1 MEQSVTSDQEMA
13 NVSKDTNGIEKDG
26 AVGKSAN
33 GLPMEN
39 VNNIRG
45 STASTTGNTPDASP
59 EKVFHTG
66 WRLHAL
72 TAGMCIGLLLSS
84 LETTIVST
92 SLVSIVDQLQ
102 GFDKA
107 SWIVTA
113 YLATNTGFLIIY
125 SKLSDILGCKMML
138 LTALVIFTIFSIA
151 CGASDSMTSLIIF
164 RALQGMGGS
173 GIYSLSTLMVPL
185 MVPPAKFATYI
196 TIVTSIFAISS
207 VLGPIV
213 GGAIADKTSWRWV
226 FYINGPGG
234 ALAVLLV
241 AFSVPFGFPYGKSR
255 VFLDNLRSRRTWRR
269 IDFAGA
275 FASLAASILLIFAL
289 QQGGVMYPW
298 NSAPIVSTFVLS
310 GVLWLFLLG
319 WERWLSARNGICEP
333 VFPQRLIT
341 NRFVLGLLLNGFL
354 TGAPFMTTVIN
365 IPQRLQTVNSFSAI
379 DAGIR
384 MLPLLLLT
392 PVASALSG
400 LMVARLRVPPLFVLL
415 LGAALQCI
423 GVGLFSSIGH
433 SNLQVPAAQY
443 GYQVLMGLGFGFSLS
458 TILMMATIVVAE
470 KDLAVTMG
478 AATQLRVLGG
488 TIGLAGAAALLMDN
502 IRSEAARFLT
512 PAELSSVLSSS
523 GNIRLLSSEKQLE
536 TRMVF
541 AAAYSRQMR
550 AMLYFSLGALL
561 SVMLLVEKK
570 PRRVVHKTAGQNQES
585 APSS

>member
-1 MEQSVTSDQEMA
+1 
-13 NVSKDTNGIEKDG
+13 
-26 AVGKSAN
+26 
-33 GLPMEN
+33 
-39 VNNIRG
+39 
-45 STASTTGNTPDASP
+45 
-59 EKVFHTG
+59 
-66 WRLHAL
+66 
-72 TAGMCIGLLLSS
+72 MCIGLLLSS

-113 YLATNTGFLIIY
+113 YLATNTAERHIGLQNDAAY
-125 SKLSDILGCKMML
+125 RARHLYDILNRLRGFRFHDIFHCSDW
-138 LTALVIFTIFSIA
+138 TRRLVR
-151 CGASDSMTSLIIF
+151 IIF

-470 KDLAVTMG
+470 KDLADQCLFRSRFGIKAVTMG

>member
-1 MEQSVTSDQEMA
+1 MEASRIDCRVILFSFLSFFLPTQSKPSLLQTLL
-13 NVSKDTNGIEKDG
+13 TP
-26 AVGKSAN
+26 
-33 GLPMEN
+33 PMK
-39 VNNIRG
+39 R
-45 STASTTGNTPDASP
+45 
-59 EKVFHTG
+59 
-66 WRLHAL
+66 
-72 TAGMCIGLLLSS
+72 MCIGLLLSS

-275 FASLAASILLIFAL
+275 FASLATSILLIFAL

-400 LMVARLRVPPLFVLL
+400 LMVARLRVPPLFVLI

-488 TIGLAGAAALLMDN
+488 TIGLAVAAALLMDN

-570 PRRVVHKTAGQNQES
+570 PRRVLDKTAGQNQES

>member
-1 MEQSVTSDQEMA
+1 MQQIVASDQEMPTT
-13 NVSKDTNGIEKDG
+13 SKDVNKVEKQDG
-26 AVGKSAN
+26 VPK
-33 GLPMEN
+33 MQD
-39 VNNIRG
+39 IR
-45 STASTTGNTPDASP
+45 ADTTGNTPDEP
-59 EKVFHTG
+59 LEKVFHTG
-66 WRLHAL
+66 WKLHAL

-92 SLVSIVDQLQ
+92 SLVSIVNQLQ

-151 CGASDSMTSLIIF
+151 CGASNSMISLIIF

-207 VLGPIV
+207 IIGPVV
-213 GGAIADKTSWRWV
+213 GGAIADNTSWRWV

-234 ALAVLLV
+234 AFAALLV

-255 VFLDNLRSRRTWRR
+255 VFLDNLRSKRTWRR

-310 GVLWLFLLG
+310 GVLWVFLLG

-365 IPQRLQTVNSFSAI
+365 IPQRFQTVNSFSAI

-423 GVGLFSSIGH
+423 GVGLFSSMDH
-433 SNLQVPAAQY
+433 SNLQVPPAQY

-488 TIGLAGAAALLMDN
+488 TIGLAVAAALLIN
-502 IRSEAARFLT
+502 HIGSEAARFLT
-512 PAELSSVLSSS
+512 PAELSSVLNSSS
-523 GNIRLLSSEKQLE
+523 NIKLLSPEKQLE

-541 AAAYSRQMR
+541 AAAYSSQMR

-561 SVMLLVEKK
+561 SVLLLVEKK
-570 PRRVVHKTAGQNQES
+570 PRRVVDKTAGQSQES
-585 APSS
+585 SPSG

>member
-72 TAGMCIGLLLSS
+72 TTGMCIGLLLSS

-275 FASLAASILLIFAL
+275 FASLATSILLIFAL

-400 LMVARLRVPPLFVLL
+400 LMVARLRVPPLFVLI

-488 TIGLAGAAALLMDN
+488 TIGLAVAAALLMDN

-570 PRRVVHKTAGQNQES
+570 PRRVLDKTAGQNQES

>member
-1 MEQSVTSDQEMA
+1 
-13 NVSKDTNGIEKDG
+13 
-26 AVGKSAN
+26 
-33 GLPMEN
+33 
-39 VNNIRG
+39 
-45 STASTTGNTPDASP
+45 
-59 EKVFHTG
+59 
-66 WRLHAL
+66 
-72 TAGMCIGLLLSS
+72 
-84 LETTIVST
+84 
-92 SLVSIVDQLQ
+92 
-102 GFDKA
+102 
-107 SWIVTA
+107 
-113 YLATNTGFLIIY
+113 
-125 SKLSDILGCKMML
+125 
-138 LTALVIFTIFSIA
+138 
-151 CGASDSMTSLIIF
+151 
-164 RALQGMGGS
+164 MGGS

-275 FASLAASILLIFAL
+275 FASLATSILLIFAL

-400 LMVARLRVPPLFVLL
+400 LMVARLRVPPLFVLI

-488 TIGLAGAAALLMDN
+488 TIGLAVAAALLMDN

-570 PRRVVHKTAGQNQES
+570 PRRVVDKTAGQNQES
-585 APSS
+585 ARSS